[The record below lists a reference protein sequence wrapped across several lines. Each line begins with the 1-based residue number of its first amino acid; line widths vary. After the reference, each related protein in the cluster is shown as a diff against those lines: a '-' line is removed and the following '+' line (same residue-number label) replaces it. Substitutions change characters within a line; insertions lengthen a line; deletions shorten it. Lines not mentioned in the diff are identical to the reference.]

1 MFHKSFSECI
11 RLPED
16 TTIYTAEAYAILRAL
31 KHGLQN
37 RKDLVIFTDSLS
49 CLVAIKHYQTEHTII
64 TRILNILHHSS
75 LNINLCWIPS
85 HCNVLGNEQADRIAK
100 RSLNLAEITHIDTP
114 RKEYMKKVRKKII
127 KEWQREYD
135 LINTYKIR
143 EKIEN
148 WETCNH
154 SDRTREVILARLRM
168 NTAKGIHLIPHIE
181 GTYPLT
187 CQCDGSRLD
196 INHVFFK
203 CSKYVVQRTTILDE
217 LTSNNLNFNLKN
229 LLSDNDNLCDLVIN
243 FLKDTN
249 FIKEI

>member
-100 RSLNLAEITHIDTP
+100 RSLNLVEITHIDTP

-135 LINTYKIR
+135 LTNTYKIR
-143 EKIEN
+143 EKFKLGKHATIM
-148 WETCNH
+148 
-154 SDRTREVILARLRM
+154 IGQGRLYW
-168 NTAKGIHLIPHIE
+168 HI
-181 GTYPLT
+181 
-187 CQCDGSRLD
+187 
-196 INHVFFK
+196 
-203 CSKYVVQRTTILDE
+203 
-217 LTSNNLNFNLKN
+217 
-229 LLSDNDNLCDLVIN
+229 
-243 FLKDTN
+243 
-249 FIKEI
+249 